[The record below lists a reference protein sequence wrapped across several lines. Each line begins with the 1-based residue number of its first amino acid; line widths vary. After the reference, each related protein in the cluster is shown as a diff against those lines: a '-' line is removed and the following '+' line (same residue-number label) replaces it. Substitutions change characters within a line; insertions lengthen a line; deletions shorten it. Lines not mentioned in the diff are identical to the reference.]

1 MGYLTGKTNSLVN
14 EYNLRTL
21 EDYINIVP
29 KQKPLWLKIKN
40 PIKYTSYTGKEV
52 YATNKNSK
60 IIFFEK
66 ASLPCLREPAFL
78 HDTYMYIYFSASHDT
93 AGVDFKMGGLI
104 MTTKRA
110 ASC

>member
-60 IIFFEK
+60 IIFFDPLTEK
-66 ASLPCLREPAFL
+66 NKNFIRPFTLLLANMAF
-78 HDTYMYIYFSASHDT
+78 
-93 AGVDFKMGGLI
+93 
-104 MTTKRA
+104 
-110 ASC
+110 